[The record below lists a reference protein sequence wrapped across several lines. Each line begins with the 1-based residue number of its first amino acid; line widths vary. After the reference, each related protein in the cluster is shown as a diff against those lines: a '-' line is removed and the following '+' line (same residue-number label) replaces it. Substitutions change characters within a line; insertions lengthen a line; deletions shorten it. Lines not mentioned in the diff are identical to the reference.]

1 MRDKT
6 VTYSGVTDGYA
17 YLVIP
22 KHRYM
27 DIIVKQGLTAEVDM
41 TPDVKTLAREE
52 YAYYFAEGIFS
63 DGVAY
68 AVQKITLPS
77 W

>member
-1 MRDKT
+1 
-6 VTYSGVTDGYA
+6 
-17 YLVIP
+17 
-22 KHRYM
+22 M

-52 YAYYFAEGIFS
+52 HAYYFAEGVFA
-63 DGVAY
+63 DGVDY
-68 AVQKITLPS
+68 AIQKVTIPA